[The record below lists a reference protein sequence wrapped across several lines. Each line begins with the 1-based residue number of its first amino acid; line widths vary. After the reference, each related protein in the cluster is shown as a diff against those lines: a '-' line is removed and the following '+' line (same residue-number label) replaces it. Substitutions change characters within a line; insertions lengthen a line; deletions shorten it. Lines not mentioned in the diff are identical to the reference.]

1 MQLAAVR
8 QNPDLVSVLDN
19 PTEEVQ
25 LAAVRQKAD
34 CLLQLR
40 EPTEKVCLAAIAENP
55 EMIRYIHEPTE
66 KMQLLV
72 VRRNPEMI
80 TLLENPCERAQL
92 LAVMADSGLITAIG
106 SPSANTQLSVVGKD
120 PHLIREISVPDWK
133 AQLYAVGQDPELIR
147 FISEPAE
154 KVQLSVLNGDASD
167 KTRENPHG
175 KGTDAGRWQKFLPIG
190 HIKNPT
196 EKVQLMAVHDSPAN
210 IPRIKNPSRQACLS
224 CLGSVMPGGTAG
236 IHFKEDISE
245 AVKNLFTKARGNRG
259 EIWRAYAGCRAYGHL
274 RRQIRSDGK
283 GGSLP
288 YKKNFRGSRHVQK
301 EAVPETSAVPE
312 KTVVVE
318 KTEATEAQPSSG
330 EMRFK
335 GGRRELTIRNGSA
348 VLRTN
353 GESFDATDIP
363 KDMRAHGVDIGR
375 VSGKAMSEMLKGNKT
390 ALPGASGNS
399 VFAIVKGTGGLR
411 SEGLP
416 DRQTGSFSCRSGN
429 MIKD

>member
-1 MQLAAVR
+1 MITAVENPSEKMQLAAVR

-55 EMIRYIHEPTE
+55 E
-66 KMQLLV
+66 
-72 VRRNPEMI
+72 
-80 TLLENPCERAQL
+80 
-92 LAVMADSGLITAIG
+92 
-106 SPSANTQLSVVGKD
+106 
-120 PHLIREISVPDWK
+120 
-133 AQLYAVGQDPELIR
+133 LIR

-154 KVQLSVLNGDASD
+154 KVQLSVLNGDASLIRLVRTPTE
-167 KTRENPHG
+167 K
-175 KGTDAGRWQKFLPIG
+175 AQMLAVGRNSSLIG

-210 IPRIKNPSRQACLS
+210 ILRIKNPSRQACLS

-245 AVKNLFTKARGNRG
+245 AVKNLFTRLG
-259 EIWRAYAGCRAYGHL
+259 EIEERYGELMRDAGHMDTYDARYEATEKAEAYRTRKISAAVGT
-274 RRQIRSDGK
+274 
-283 GGSLP
+283 
-288 YKKNFRGSRHVQK
+288 FRK
-301 EAVPETSAVPE
+301 EAVLETSAVPE

-353 GESFDATDIP
+353 GESFDATDIL

-399 VFAIVKGTGGLR
+399 VFAIVKGPAGYGLKAFQIAKQVH
-411 SEGLP
+411 SAAAQE
-416 DRQTGSFSCRSGN
+416 
-429 MIKD
+429 I

>member
-1 MQLAAVR
+1 
-8 QNPDLVSVLDN
+8 
-19 PTEEVQ
+19 
-25 LAAVRQKAD
+25 
-34 CLLQLR
+34 
-40 EPTEKVCLAAIAENP
+40 
-55 EMIRYIHEPTE
+55 
-66 KMQLLV
+66 MQLLV

-106 SPSANTQLSVVGKD
+106 SPSANTQLSVVRKD

-154 KVQLSVLNGDASD
+154 KVQLSVLNGDASLIRLVRTPTE
-167 KTRENPHG
+167 K
-175 KGTDAGRWQKFLPIG
+175 AQMLAVGRNSSLIG

-210 IPRIKNPSRQACLS
+210 ILRIKNPSRQACLS

-245 AVKNLFTKARGNRG
+245 AVKNLFTRLG
-259 EIWRAYAGCRAYGHL
+259 EIEERYGELMRDAGHMDTYDARYEATEKAEAYRTRKISAAVGA
-274 RRQIRSDGK
+274 
-283 GGSLP
+283 
-288 YKKNFRGSRHVQK
+288 FRK
-301 EAVPETSAVPE
+301 EAVLETSAVPE

-353 GESFDATDIP
+353 GESFDATDIL

-399 VFAIVKGTGGLR
+399 VFAIVKGPAGYGLKAFQIAKQIH
-411 SEGLP
+411 SAAAQE
-416 DRQTGSFSCRSGN
+416 
-429 MIKD
+429 I

>member
-1 MQLAAVR
+1 
-8 QNPDLVSVLDN
+8 
-19 PTEEVQ
+19 
-25 LAAVRQKAD
+25 
-34 CLLQLR
+34 
-40 EPTEKVCLAAIAENP
+40 
-55 EMIRYIHEPTE
+55 
-66 KMQLLV
+66 MQLLV

-106 SPSANTQLSVVGKD
+106 SPSANTQLSVVRKD

-154 KVQLSVLNGDASD
+154 KVQLSVLNGDASLIRLVRTPTE
-167 KTRENPHG
+167 K
-175 KGTDAGRWQKFLPIG
+175 AQMLAVGRNSSLIG

-210 IPRIKNPSRQACLS
+210 ILRIKNPSRQACLS

-245 AVKNLFTKARGNRG
+245 AVKNLFTRLG
-259 EIWRAYAGCRAYGHL
+259 EIEERYGELMRDAGHMDTYDARYEATEKAEAYRTRKISAAVGT
-274 RRQIRSDGK
+274 
-283 GGSLP
+283 
-288 YKKNFRGSRHVQK
+288 FRK
-301 EAVPETSAVPE
+301 EAVLETSAVPE
-312 KTVVVE
+312 KTVAVE
-318 KTEATEAQPSSG
+318 KTETTEAQPSSG

-353 GESFDATDIP
+353 GESFDATDIL
-363 KDMRAHGVDIGR
+363 KDMSAHGVDIDR

-399 VFAIVKGTGGLR
+399 VFAIVKGPAGYGLKAFQIAKQVH
-411 SEGLP
+411 SAAAQE
-416 DRQTGSFSCRSGN
+416 
-429 MIKD
+429 I